1 MSELGTLR
9 LSNPMSN
16 HISNG
21 TSFRQGKND
30 CVIVSIANFLRVDY
44 SLVIQKLYQ
53 AGGMDAIQRLPKTG
67 VTGDNIRK
75 ILKSFTNQ
83 DWQFSTPRR
92 GQENFIGFASWH
104 RPNRKRGHLNIL
116 ICGKIKDTDGREYTI
131 EEYRKTYNYVLRGIY
146 HF

>member
-1 MSELGTLR
+1 
-9 LSNPMSN
+9 MSN

-21 TSFRQGKND
+21 TSFTQGKND

-44 SLVIQKLYQ
+44 SSVIQKLYQ
-53 AGGMDAIQRLPKTG
+53 TGGMDAIQRLPETG

-83 DWQFSTPRR
+83 DWQYSTPRR
-92 GQENFIGFASWH
+92 GQDNFIGFASWH
-104 RPNRKRGHLNIL
+104 RPNRNRGHMNIL